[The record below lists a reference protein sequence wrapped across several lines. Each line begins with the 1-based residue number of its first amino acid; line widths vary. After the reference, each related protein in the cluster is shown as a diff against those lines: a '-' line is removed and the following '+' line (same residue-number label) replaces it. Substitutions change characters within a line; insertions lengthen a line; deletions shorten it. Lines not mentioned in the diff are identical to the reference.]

1 MRHRPRPLDDSGGRS
16 PLITKDLDLY
26 PQPPDQH
33 PLTHTQH
40 GRAPMALP
48 PLQELSC
55 IFSKCKTLD
64 SFPLTQGQYVLAS
77 KYSSDS
83 NKERILPENTFN

>member
-1 MRHRPRPLDDSGGRS
+1 
-16 PLITKDLDLY
+16 
-26 PQPPDQH
+26 
-33 PLTHTQH
+33 
-40 GRAPMALP
+40 MALP